1 MKSLMIISLLGLMST
16 TQVNASY
23 EVIGETK
30 DCSIHTAV
38 IQKITKDEDSLLII
52 SETDIFTLSLIDKI
66 GSVKIYKTNVME
78 DQSFPPMTFEAQ
90 IMGKEMSVLS
100 KLKIYLSGVLL
111 DCLIDK

>member
-1 MKSLMIISLLGLMST
+1 MIVSLLGLMST
-16 TQVNASY
+16 TQVHASY

-52 SETDIFTLSLIDKI
+52 GENKIYTLDLIEKM
-66 GSVKIYKTNVME
+66 GSVKLYKTTPSDE
-78 DQSFPPMTFEAQ
+78 HTFPPMTFEAQ

-100 KLKIYLSGVLL
+100 KLRIYLSGVVL